1 MDSPATDPSP
11 VDPMRKPRGDEIDMY
26 GLTHAGVVREE
37 NQDHFLLCE
46 LRKHVEVHLTSLP
59 ESELSWAEDERMAF
73 IAMVADGVGGGQA
86 GEEASRRVVGTVARY
101 VTESI
106 GAYYTAD
113 STDRDAFSG
122 ALHASALRVHAD
134 VLEAGESNPELE
146 GMSTTLTL
154 WIGVWPQIFVVQV
167 GDSRH
172 YVLRDD
178 RLLQVT
184 RDQTYG
190 QSIVDARIMRA
201 DEAERLT
208 MSHVLASS
216 LGGSESEPVVQSIP
230 SGWGHVH
237 MICTDGLT
245 RHVSDARIRDRLA
258 NMTSARQVCE
268 ELLQDALDG
277 GGTDNITI
285 IVGRAV
291 RRDE

>member
-1 MDSPATDPSP
+1 MGSPSSDPSP
-11 VDPMRKPRGDEIDMY
+11 VDPTRKPRGDEIDVF
-26 GLTHAGVVREE
+26 GLTHAGIVREE

-59 ESELSWAEDERMAF
+59 ESELSWAEDDRMAF

-86 GEEASRRVVGTVARY
+86 GEEASRRVVGAVARY

-113 STDRDAFSG
+113 STDRDAFTG
-122 ALHASALRVHAD
+122 ALHASALRAHAD
-134 VLEAGESNPELE
+134 VLEAGESDPGLA

-190 QSIVDARIMRA
+190 QSIVDAGILSVE
-201 DEAERLT
+201 EAKRLRVA
-208 MSHVLASS
+208 HVLSSS
-216 LGGSESEPVVQSIP
+216 LGGSESEPVVQWIP
-230 SGWGHVH
+230 SGWNHVH

-245 RHVSDARIRDRLA
+245 RHVSDDRIRDRLA
-258 NMTSARQVCE
+258 AMTSARQVCE
-268 ELLQDALDG
+268 DLLQDALDG

-291 RRDE
+291 RRDG